1 MQHSAEVLRCLMDCD
16 VAQMRKLDQHL
27 VPHLAELTDDE
38 VLITIHMA
46 RTTSDL
52 IPFKLRA
59 WSHRWLED
67 NGLPSKLP
75 DHLKPRAERV
85 YPRVVDGVGIAV
97 KASSDLFK
105 PVVGLVRGAMS
116 DAVLECYADN
126 DKEPAYV
133 KARMLEAKA
142 KTIRKL
148 LGI

>member
-1 MQHSAEVLRCLMDCD
+1 MDCD

-27 VPHLAELTDDE
+27 VPHLSELTDDE
-38 VLITIHMA
+38 VLVTIHMA

-67 NGLPSKLP
+67 NGLPSRLP

-85 YPRVVDGVGIAV
+85 YPRIVDGVGIAV
-97 KASSDLFK
+97 KAGNDLFK
-105 PVVGLVRGAMS
+105 PVVGFVRGAMS

-126 DKEPAYV
+126 RKEPAFV
-133 KARMLEAKA
+133 KARMFEAKA
-142 KTIRKL
+142 KIIRKL